1 MGKTSNISK
10 QQWNSAHYTQI
21 KVYVKPDTAC
31 AFKAACA
38 AADTSMACEL
48 SAFMEE
54 FASPSKASLPYVKL
68 KTLGN
73 RRKAMR
79 LVVKLLLEIHD
90 AEEAYVTNTP
100 ENLQNS
106 SRFEMA
112 EDRLER
118 LEEALESVEDIY
130 DS

>member
-1 MGKTSNISK
+1 
-10 QQWNSAHYTQI
+10 
-21 KVYVKPDTAC
+21 
-31 AFKAACA
+31 
-38 AADTSMACEL
+38 MACEL